1 MRAPPSLPEVASF
14 LSLLSLTFQAQFLHR
29 HKTTCSGLY
38 SKTDERLGGAAP
50 SSRALPSGR
59 VSGEARAAVAAVCP
73 PLGGHSRA
81 WGLLSEEVGK
91 ARGRAPGPRDHGV
104 LTTARPPGRCP
115 RAAGRGAGRTALWG
129 RNTAGVPAPQV
140 FGEKPGGAGRAGA
153 APRRQRAECLRAHTR
168 AFLCVSAHS
177 HVCSCVR
184 TFVGVVRAHAH
195 VRVRRG
201 GACAVAGLDEMT
213 LLLRGE
219 RTLRGRRARLRPWGS
234 GRAGVGGR
242 RRTDGRLGVRVRRAD
257 GGRASLLSGK
267 PAPRSPSCS
276 SLCGPALGFPA
287 EARPQ
292 MCLHDFDSES
302 VGRVRINA
310 RRWDALWSWCR
321 GRRVLAQRAGLLHRD
336 SGWTPALRRVPSS
349 EAAGLPFQG
358 RRHIRSFS

>member
-38 SKTDERLGGAAP
+38 SKTDDRLGGAAP

-184 TFVGVVRAHAH
+184 TFVGVVRAH

-292 MCLHDFDSES
+292 VCLHDFDSES

-321 GRRVLAQRAGLLHRD
+321 GRRVPAQRAGLLHRD